1 MCVRVF
7 GVWTERYVIGTIAIA
22 IVLLD
27 TASVLSTD
35 SWMHNHNNNNKCFLS
50 FACIPKDVCTLEIL
64 FSLLTV
70 YCAGYGVIIVVVV
83 VTVLSYALKFT
94 IYYIWPVK
102 KTDFDTRLGVSTHT
116 FVCWNEVS
124 VVARRSFAD
133 EHTHTHALS
142 LFLSRALSQRFN
154 DFDKGYM
161 SCWAT
166 LNDQC
171 WLCDYICSLIAL
183 LSH

>member
-102 KTDFDTRLGVSTHT
+102 KKQISIRDLEWVR
-116 FVCWNEVS
+116 
-124 VVARRSFAD
+124 
-133 EHTHTHALS
+133 
-142 LFLSRALSQRFN
+142 
-154 DFDKGYM
+154 
-161 SCWAT
+161 T
-166 LNDQC
+166 L
-171 WLCDYICSLIAL
+171 LCVETKYPL
-183 LSH
+183 